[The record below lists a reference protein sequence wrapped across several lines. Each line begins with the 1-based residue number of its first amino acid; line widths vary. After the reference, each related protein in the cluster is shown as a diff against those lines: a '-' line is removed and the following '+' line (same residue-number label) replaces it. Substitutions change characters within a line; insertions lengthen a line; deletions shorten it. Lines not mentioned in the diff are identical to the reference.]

1 MTGLLA
7 RDTLRSRTSMNVVFA
22 TAEVS
27 PIAKTGGLG
36 DVCGSLPKAL
46 AKLGHDVTIFMPFY
60 RQARH
65 WFEKHGVT
73 PYQVLPT
80 ATIAWANWTAEAT
93 FLRTTLPGTDIAL
106 ILVANDFFFERDQ
119 IYAQAPDGVDDFLL
133 RYTFF
138 SRAVIRG
145 CELLD
150 IRPDVLHAHDWHTA
164 LLPVYLE
171 SGLRFEPHF
180 TNTRSVFT
188 IHNLQYQGAAAADA
202 FALTGLHSR
211 YWSSDAV
218 EHFGTL
224 SPMKGG
230 IVFADQVT
238 TVSPT
243 YAREIRTSEYGAG
256 LDGVL
261 RGVSRKLTGILN
273 GIDVDEWDPA
283 TDPLLAANYDA
294 DTLKDKIRNKRA
306 LAKEAGFRF
315 STKMPLI
322 GAVSRL
328 VGQKGFQ
335 LLLPMLDRLLAAGAQ
350 IAILGSGDADLE
362 QALEAVAARHPT
374 HCRVWIG
381 FDNALAHR
389 IYAGSDML
397 LMPSMYE
404 PCGLN
409 QMYALRYG
417 TVPIV
422 RLTGG
427 LADTVVP
434 FDGTNV
440 EEANG
445 FGFAAAHPVE
455 LYLATWV
462 AMLNYKDFEAWKTLQ
477 ANGMACD
484 FSWERSAREY
494 ERIYRLAAG
503 A

>member
-1 MTGLLA
+1 M
-7 RDTLRSRTSMNVVFA
+7 RIVFA

-46 AKLGHDVTIFMPFY
+46 AKLGHDVVVFMPYY

-73 PYQVLPT
+73 PYQPAPT
-80 ATIAWANWTAEAT
+80 VTIAWGNWIAEAT
-93 FLRTTLPGTDIAL
+93 FLRTTLPGTEIPL
-106 ILVANDFFFERDQ
+106 ILVANDYFFEREQ
-119 IYAQAPDGVDDFLL
+119 IYARADSGVDDFLL

-150 IRPDVLHAHDWHTA
+150 LQPDILHAHDWHTA
-164 LLPVYLE
+164 LLPVYLH
-171 SGLRFEPHF
+171 SGLRGEPHF
-180 TNTRSVFT
+180 ARTRSVYT
-188 IHNLQYQGAAAADA
+188 IHNLMYQGAAGPDA
-202 FALTGLHSR
+202 FPLTGLHSR
-211 YWSSDAV
+211 YWAPDAV
-218 EHFGTL
+218 EHFGAL
-224 SPMKGG
+224 NPMKGG
-230 IVFADQVT
+230 ILFADQVT

-243 YAREIRTSEYGAG
+243 YAREILTSEHGAG

-261 RGVSRKLTGILN
+261 RAVSHKVRGILN
-273 GIDVDEWDPA
+273 GIDMDEWDPW
-283 TDPLLAANYDA
+283 TDAQLAANYDA
-294 DTLKDKIRNKRA
+294 DTLKEKAKNKRA

-315 STKMPLI
+315 SAKTPLI

-335 LLLPMLDRLLAAGAQ
+335 LLVPILDRLLAAGAQ
-350 IAILGSGDADLE
+350 VALLGSGEPELE
-362 QALEAVAARHPT
+362 QALVAIAARHPS

-389 IYAGSDML
+389 IYAGADLL
-397 LMPSMYE
+397 LMPSLYE

-417 TVPIV
+417 TLPIV

-427 LADTVVP
+427 LADTVIP
-434 FDGTNV
+434 FDGTNL

-445 FGFAAAHPVE
+445 FGFVAAHPVE

-462 AMLNYKDFEAWKTLQ
+462 AMLNFKDGDAWKSLQ
-477 ANGMACD
+477 ANGMSAD
-484 FSWERSAREY
+484 FSWERSAKEY
-494 ERIYRLAAG
+494 ERIYKLAADMH
-503 A
+503 